1 MLEAE
6 NPGCAAHITRA
17 CGWMEPSLWED
28 VVEIETWDVSA
39 LYPFLKIEYVMMEI
53 DTLIVERIESRKG
66 EEKKGAEAL
75 IQIVF
80 H

>member
-1 MLEAE
+1 
-6 NPGCAAHITRA
+6 
-17 CGWMEPSLWED
+17 MEPSLWED